1 MADGNNKTGGIIMSR
16 KMARETAMK
25 LIYQMDMQS
34 SNSNDTLNL
43 YFENIKND
51 IKEDDKSYI
60 SNCLHGVEGNLKII
74 DGYIEKYAR
83 GWKINRIGKVE
94 LAILRLSIYEM
105 LYIND
110 IPRAVSINEAVDIA
124 KKYCGS
130 ESPSFINGI
139 LDSVLKEIERA

>member
-1 MADGNNKTGGIIMSR
+1 MSR

-34 SNSNDTLNL
+34 SNSEDILNL
-43 YFENIKND
+43 YFENIKDN
-51 IKEDDKSYI
+51 IKKDDESYI
-60 SNCLHGVEGNLKII
+60 SNCLHGVEEKLNII

-110 IPRAVSINEAVDIA
+110 IPGAVSINEAVDIA
-124 KKYCGS
+124 KKYCSS

-139 LDSVLKEIERA
+139 LDSALKEIERA

>member
-1 MADGNNKTGGIIMSR
+1 MSR

-34 SNSNDTLNL
+34 SNSDDTLNL
-43 YFENIKND
+43 YYENVKSD
-51 IKEDDKSYI
+51 IKKDDESYI
-60 SNCLHGVEGNLKII
+60 SNCLHGVEENLTII

-124 KKYCGS
+124 KKYCSS

>member
-1 MADGNNKTGGIIMSR
+1 MSR

-34 SNSNDTLNL
+34 SNSEDILNL
-43 YFENIKND
+43 YFENNKDD
-51 IKEDDKSYI
+51 IKEDDDSYI
-60 SNCLHGVEGNLKII
+60 LNCLHGVEEKLNII

-110 IPRAVSINEAVDIA
+110 IPGAVSINEAVDIA
-124 KKYCGS
+124 KKYCSS

-139 LDSVLKEIERA
+139 LDSALKEIERA

>member
-1 MADGNNKTGGIIMSR
+1 MSR
-16 KMARETAMK
+16 KIARETAMK

-51 IKEDDKSYI
+51 IKENDKSYI
-60 SNCLHGVEGNLKII
+60 SNCLHGVEENLNII

-110 IPRAVSINEAVDIA
+110 IPRAVSINEAIDIA
-124 KKYCGS
+124 KKYCSS